1 MANRQK
7 KNENLKMWAV
17 IKSVIAGLFGVQS
30 EKNRQRDFNQS
41 HMLPF
46 IVVGIV
52 MIGLLILGVIGLI
65 SLIMAP

>member
-7 KNENLKMWAV
+7 KKENLKMWAV

-52 MIGLLILGVIGLI
+52 MIGLLILGLIGLI
-65 SLIMAP
+65 SLITAR

>member
-7 KNENLKMWAV
+7 KKENLKMWAV

-46 IVVGIV
+46 IVVGMV
-52 MIGLLILGVIGLI
+52 MIGLLILGLIGLI
-65 SLIMAP
+65 SLITAR